1 MGKKDQMKG
10 VVQVQQ
16 LKCWNSIIVWLHI
29 AILAPLHK
37 DPNMV
42 GALRLSASPTYFVLL
57 SRGAQQVQAIT
68 ANNNRELGSAKHRS
82 TEARWK

>member
-1 MGKKDQMKG
+1 MGEKDQMKG
-10 VVQVQQ
+10 VVQAQQ

-37 DPNMV
+37 DPNTV
-42 GALRLSASPTYFVLL
+42 CALRLSASATSFVLL
-57 SRGAQQVQAIT
+57 SRGAQQVQAIA
-68 ANNNRELGSAKHRS
+68 ANNNRELGSAKQRS